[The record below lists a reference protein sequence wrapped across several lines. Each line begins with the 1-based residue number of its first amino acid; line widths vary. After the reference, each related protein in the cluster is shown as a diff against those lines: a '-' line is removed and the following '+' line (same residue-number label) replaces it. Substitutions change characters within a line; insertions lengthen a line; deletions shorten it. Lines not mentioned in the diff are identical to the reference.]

1 MAKKR
6 QRKPNDEYELP
17 SKSVL
22 RPDTKRVL
30 AIDPGSKNM
39 GISIVAA
46 KGTQVRIIANTV
58 LTNPIHDLTQFET
71 QKRVFLSEIRLWMD
85 LYQPNGI
92 IAERFQTRGAA
103 SMGVTIEA
111 VGTMNGI
118 LAGAFENLPLKLTTA
133 STWKNAL
140 HRRFA
145 STNFD
150 LKELYNECRT
160 TPHQLDS
167 CFIGVFG
174 LELGLQTQFEFEPH
188 QIALQAEETSL
199 IRLKGERRPRK

>member
-1 MAKKR
+1 MAKRKR
-6 QRKPNDEYELP
+6 VPNDDYEMP

-22 RPDTKRVL
+22 KPETKRIL

-39 GISIVAA
+39 GVSIVAA
-46 KGTQVRIIANTV
+46 KGTQVRVIANTV
-58 LTNPIHDLTQFET
+58 LTNPIYDLTQFET
-71 QKRVFLSEIRLWMD
+71 QKRIFLSEIRLWMN
-85 LYQPNGI
+85 LYRPNGI

-111 VGTMNGI
+111 VGTMNGL
-118 LAGAFENLPLKLTTA
+118 LAGAFEDLPLKLTTA

-140 HRRFA
+140 HRRFEG
-145 STNFD
+145 FD
-150 LKELYNECRT
+150 LKELYKECRT

-174 LELGLQTQFEFEPH
+174 LELGLGQRFDFEPH
-188 QIALQAEETSL
+188 HIALQAEDTSL
-199 IRLKGERRPRK
+199 IRLKGERRTRK